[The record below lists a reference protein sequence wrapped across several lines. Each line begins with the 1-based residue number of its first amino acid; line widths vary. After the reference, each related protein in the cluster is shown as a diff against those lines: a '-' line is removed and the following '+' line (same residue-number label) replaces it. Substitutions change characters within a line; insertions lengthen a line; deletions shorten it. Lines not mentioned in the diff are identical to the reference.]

1 MKLGIC
7 ISLQG
12 GWLKDL
18 NEPVSFD
25 SVRKIALFAEA
36 AGFDSLWLPDHLLNP
51 IHGERAPCLEGWTVA
66 AALAPLTKRIKL
78 THTTL
83 SAAFRY
89 PAVLAKQAA
98 TLQEISDGRF
108 WLSLGAGFFE
118 PEFRAYG
125 LPWAEHDARIARAR
139 EVLQII
145 KALFVEETVDFQGEY
160 YRLEQGILEPK
171 PRPRPLI
178 WYGGDSEPSREL
190 ALDHADGWLAGGA
203 GPVEV
208 RAKLQAMKEQLARRG
223 PRRLLYGLLT
233 GLVIV
238 RASDA
243 QAQAAA
249 RRLVGE
255 VGLEGALRTGLV
267 GSPETVAGQIEQYA
281 QSGVDQLILR
291 FSPGLAEL
299 ERFAEGVMPLRL
311 SQGSSITHLA

>member
-12 GWLKDL
+12 GWLKGL

-51 IHGERAPCLEGWTVA
+51 IHGEQAPCLEGWTVA
-66 AALAPLTKRIKL
+66 AALAPLTKSIKL
-78 THTTL
+78 AHTTL

-89 PAVLAKQAA
+89 PAVLAKQAT
-98 TLQEISDGRF
+98 TLQEISGGRF

-125 LPWAEHDARIARAR
+125 LPWAEHDRRIARAS
-139 EVLQII
+139 EALQII
-145 KALFVEETVDFQGEY
+145 KALFAEETAEFRGEY
-160 YRLEQGILEPK
+160 YQIKEGILEPK

-178 WYGGDSEPSREL
+178 WYGGNSGPSREL
-190 ALDHADGWLAGGA
+190 ALDHADGWLTSGEGLA
-203 GPVEV
+203 EV
-208 RAKLQAMKEQLARRG
+208 RATLQEMNEQVARRER
-223 PRRLLYGLLT
+223 RRLLYGLLT

-238 RASDA
+238 RESDA

-249 RRLVGE
+249 RRLLGKL
-255 VGLEGALRTGLV
+255 GLERALRTGLV
-267 GSPETVAGQIEQYA
+267 GSPGTVAGQIEQYA

-299 ERFAEGVMPLRL
+299 ERFVERVGPLKFP
-311 SQGSSITHLA
+311 